1 MATTTA
7 TTQGLK
13 EGFQAAC
20 GRSSAKIFL
29 RGSIN
34 YKTKRI
40 VSYMMELF
48 LNLVGAMSGKL
59 AGTRTKRA
67 AGRPRSEASRAS
79 ILTVAFAFLRSKPV
93 PAISTVHIARK
104 AGVSTATVYRWW
116 PTKEAL
122 LLDAFLNAVN
132 HELVLTD
139 EESPMMRLRKYF
151 LQIGR
156 FFTGDNGIVAARL
169 LAAIQD
175 DPKLHTHF
183 MERICTPRE
192 MEIRAIVQKA
202 IELRQLPAEMEV
214 SLFLDMILGPLLARL
229 LFRHELIDEPFVA
242 AVFDQAVAG
251 AVAASGATIET
262 EKSRFKK

>member
-1 MATTTA
+1 
-7 TTQGLK
+7 
-13 EGFQAAC
+13 
-20 GRSSAKIFL
+20 
-29 RGSIN
+29 
-34 YKTKRI
+34 
-40 VSYMMELF
+40 
-48 LNLVGAMSGKL
+48 MSGKP
-59 AGTRTKRA
+59 AGTLKKRS

-79 ILTVAFAFLRSKPV
+79 ILATAFTFLRSRPV
-93 PAISTVHIARK
+93 SSISTIHIARK

-132 HELVLTD
+132 HELVLTG
-139 EESPMMRLRKYF
+139 EKSPMVRLRKYF

-175 DPKLHTHF
+175 DPKLHTEF

-192 MEIRAIVQKA
+192 IEIRAIVQEA
-202 IELRQLPAEMEV
+202 IVLRQLPAGMEV

-229 LFRHELIDEPFVA
+229 LFRHELIDEPFVE

-251 AVAASGATIET
+251 TDATSCA
-262 EKSRFKK
+262 KAQNKKM

>member
-1 MATTTA
+1 
-7 TTQGLK
+7 
-13 EGFQAAC
+13 
-20 GRSSAKIFL
+20 
-29 RGSIN
+29 
-34 YKTKRI
+34 
-40 VSYMMELF
+40 MMGLF
-48 LNLVGAMSGKL
+48 LNLAGAMSGKL
-59 AGTRTKRA
+59 AGTRTRRT
-67 AGRPRSEASRAS
+67 AGRPRSDASRAS
-79 ILTVAFAFLRSKPV
+79 ILSAAFAFLRSRPV

-132 HELVLTD
+132 HELVLAD

-151 LQIGR
+151 LQIGK
-156 FFTGDNGIVAARL
+156 FFTGDHGIVAARL

-175 DPKLHTHF
+175 DPKLHTEF

-192 MEIRAIVQKA
+192 MEIRAIVREA
-202 IELRQLPAEMEV
+202 IELRQLPAGMEV

-229 LFRHELIDEPFVA
+229 LFRHESIDEPFVA

-251 AVAASGATIET
+251 ATACAAAA
-262 EKSRFKK
+262 EKTRT